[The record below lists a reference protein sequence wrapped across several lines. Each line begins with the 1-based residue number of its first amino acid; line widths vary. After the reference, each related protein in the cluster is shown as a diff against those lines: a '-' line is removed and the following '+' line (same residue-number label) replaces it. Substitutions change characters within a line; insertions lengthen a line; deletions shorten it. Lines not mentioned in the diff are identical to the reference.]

1 MNKLLERIDQQLDEV
16 FQMVKLEGLPNIV
29 IKGTSAQVQQLLR
42 KKLKKAD
49 DIISIE
55 KVTRGEMRKHFLEL
69 STGGKGKGK
78 EEEKEK
84 EKEKEEVEEATGQNM
99 LWDILD
105 QKKASKLMDV
115 MDDQAQELL
124 IGKGG
129 ILEKLGKALTLPG
142 RYGAAL
148 NRLRNLIESG
158 HKNEGIVRNQVFK
171 IADELGIKLPSAS
184 F

>member
-1 MNKLLERIDQQLDEV
+1 MKLLEKIDQQLDEV

-29 IKGTSAQVQQLLR
+29 IKGTTSQVHQLMR
-42 KKLKKAD
+42 RKLKKAD
-49 DIISIE
+49 DVISIE
-55 KVTRGEMRKHFLEL
+55 KVTRGEMRKYFLEL
-69 STGGKGKGK
+69 SAKGKGK
-78 EEEKEK
+78 EEEK

-99 LWDILD
+99 LWEILD

-115 MDDQAQELL
+115 MDDQSQELL
-124 IGKGG
+124 TGKGG

-142 RYGAAL
+142 RYGAAF
-148 NRLRNLIESG
+148 NRLNNLVNSG

>member
-1 MNKLLERIDQQLDEV
+1 MKLLEKIDQQLDEV

-29 IKGTSAQVQQLLR
+29 IKGTSSQVHQLLR
-42 KKLKKAD
+42 RKLKKAD
-49 DIISIE
+49 DIVSIE
-55 KVTRGEMRKHFLEL
+55 KVTRGDMRKYFLEL
-69 STGGKGKGK
+69 STGGKGK

-99 LWDILD
+99 LWEILD

-142 RYGAAL
+142 RYGAAF
-148 NRLRNLIESG
+148 NRLNNLINSG